1 MFNSFNDI
9 YELAKKNGKKRMSV
23 ACAADETVLRA
34 CYEASQMGI
43 VEAVLTGKRNE
54 ISPIL
59 EKLGIATDYFEI
71 IEGKDN
77 RESILKAVKLVRDGD
92 CKFILKGF
100 TQTADFLRG
109 VLDKEIG
116 LRTGRLLSHT
126 AIVEIKKFNRIIQYT
141 DGGMNIYPDLN
152 AKVQILKNA
161 IEFAHAMQIEIPN
174 VAVLGP
180 VEIVNP
186 DIQENL
192 DGAILSK
199 MGQRGQ
205 LGKCNVEGPL
215 AMDIILSKE
224 AAEHKKLNCDVCG
237 NTDIILVPNLV
248 SGNAIVKTMVYTS
261 DIELG
266 GVILGAKA
274 PCLLLSRADT
284 LKTKLNS
291 IALGNVVTD

>member
-1 MFNSFNDI
+1 MFSSFNDI

-23 ACAADETVLRA
+23 ACAADETVLSA

-43 VEAVLTGKRNE
+43 AEAVLTGKRDE
-54 ISPIL
+54 ISPVL
-59 EKLGIATDYFEI
+59 EKLDIATDYFEI
-71 IEGKDN
+71 IDSDN
-77 RESILKAVKLVRDGD
+77 NRDAILKAVKLVRDGD

-109 VLDKEIG
+109 VLDKEVG

-141 DGGMNIYPDLN
+141 DGGMNIYPDLD

-161 IEFAHAMQIEIPN
+161 IELAHAMQIEIPN

-180 VEIVNP
+180 VETVNP
-186 DIQENL
+186 DIRENI

-205 LGKCNVEGPL
+205 LGMCNVEGPL

-248 SGNAIVKTMVYTS
+248 SGNSIVKTMVYTS

-266 GVILGAKA
+266 GLILGAKA